1 MEPWQSWTIA
11 LVLGGGLFYYYKPA
25 GNITRG
31 RVGRALT
38 GLEQPLQS
46 LSTRRRQDRQTSPQG
61 NGTSN
66 SAGRIVESL
75 ASVVETSINPSNTTK
90 QPKKRKADKTP
101 SSQPTASL
109 VAFAEEDL
117 DDAQEETDDSEWA
130 KQLEARKKGVS
141 LTVAPRGDKSATKKQ
156 NITKEQNG
164 VVTSSGNST
173 VRSAQMDSNLEGVRG
188 LVPMPSSS
196 VANGAASG
204 RNVSDMLETP
214 AAGPAIIRITGEQ
227 KAKKF
232 HEPHEAPPQESKKQ
246 RQNRKK
252 VQDKKIA
259 REEGERERK
268 VLEEKQRRT
277 ARESRGE
284 PAKNGLGIAM
294 APNTN
299 AWSAAVPMDET
310 LVTNGSGTS
319 RTTSSLQDT
328 QLLDTFD
335 HDGLSSTSSNEPTT
349 NTTSPATAPSTLDQ
363 DHASEE
369 TQTQMLNEMNGDAG
383 WNEVTIKGKKGKR
396 KTQAPD
402 ILAES
407 SAKETYHHGIAST
420 SDLMNGGLKTSTSA
434 PKKNSAFNGFA
445 ALEAATGYTSGTK
458 GHPEDSDWA
467 VS

>member
-25 GNITRG
+25 GNIARG
-31 RVGRALT
+31 RVGRAHA

-46 LSTRRRQDRQTSPQG
+46 LSTRRRQDRQTPPRG
-61 NGTSN
+61 NETSN
-66 SAGRIVESL
+66 SAGRSVESL
-75 ASVVETSINPSNTTK
+75 ASVGEISINTSNTTK
-90 QPKKRKADKTP
+90 QPKKRKVDKAP

-109 VAFAEEDL
+109 VALAEEDL
-117 DDAQEETDDSEWA
+117 DDAQQEIDDSEWV

-141 LTVAPRGDKSATKKQ
+141 LTVAPRRDNSATKKQ
-156 NITKEQNG
+156 NIVKKQNG
-164 VVTSSGNST
+164 IVASPGNST
-173 VRSAQMDSNLEGVRG
+173 LRTGPINSNLGDIPAPA
-188 LVPMPSSS
+188 PMPSTS
-196 VANGAASG
+196 VTNGAASG
-204 RNVSDMLETP
+204 RDVSDMLETP
-214 AAGPAIIRITGEQ
+214 TAGPSIIRITGEQ

-252 VQDKKIA
+252 VEDKKMA

-277 ARESRGE
+277 ARESRSE
-284 PAKNGLGIAM
+284 PAKNGLGVAM
-294 APNTN
+294 APSNN
-299 AWSAAVPMDET
+299 AWSAAVPTAKT

-319 RTTSSLQDT
+319 RPTSYLQDT

-335 HDGLSSTSSNEPTT
+335 HDGVSTTSSNEPTT
-349 NTTSPATAPSTLDQ
+349 NTTSPETAPSTLDQ
-363 DHASEE
+363 DHPSEE
-369 TQTQMLNEMNGDAG
+369 TQIQMLNEMNGDAG

-407 SAKETYHHGIAST
+407 SGKETNLHGTASA
-420 SDLMNGGLKTSTSA
+420 SDLMNGGLKTTTSA
-434 PKKNSAFNGFA
+434 PKKNSAFNGYA
-445 ALEAATGYTSGTK
+445 ALELATGYTSGTK